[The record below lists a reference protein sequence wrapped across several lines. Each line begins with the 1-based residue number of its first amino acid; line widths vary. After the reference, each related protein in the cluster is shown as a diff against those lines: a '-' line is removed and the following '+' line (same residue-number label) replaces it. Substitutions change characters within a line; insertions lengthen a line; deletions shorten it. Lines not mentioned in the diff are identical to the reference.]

1 MKYGSVP
8 IFIPYIIVTI
18 FDESI
23 GSKIK
28 MHSRGNIKKQTVI
41 IFCHLP
47 KIEQVETMRYKL
59 VSKLLDHMWFFFLIS
74 VYFGVLI
81 WHYKPIQCCCFPVSL
96 YLINL
101 FPKKCRQI
109 HGPYLQSSQASTTGL
124 QNYIFLCLVTLFSSS
139 IVFFSG
145 KKFFYDV
152 LEKCVFVCSLSYGS
166 GE

>member
-59 VSKLLDHMWFFFLIS
+59 VSKLLDHM
-74 VYFGVLI
+74 
-81 WHYKPIQCCCFPVSL
+81 
-96 YLINL
+96 
-101 FPKKCRQI
+101 
-109 HGPYLQSSQASTTGL
+109 
-124 QNYIFLCLVTLFSSS
+124 
-139 IVFFSG
+139 
-145 KKFFYDV
+145 
-152 LEKCVFVCSLSYGS
+152 
-166 GE
+166 